1 MIKAIVSTLTLLIL
15 DGIFLGLIAKKLYL
29 TEIGNIMRL
38 SQGSLHPLWIPVV
51 IVYAMLILGILFFVI
66 PKAEGIPLHALL
78 WGALFG
84 LITYGVYDFTNL
96 AILTNWTLKI
106 SIIDTLWGMT
116 LCGITSFVTVLI
128 TQ

>member
-1 MIKAIVSTLTLLIL
+1 MIKAIVSTLTILIL
-15 DGIFLGLIAKKLYL
+15 DGIFLGFIAKKLYL
-29 TEIGNIMRL
+29 TEIGNMMRL

-66 PKAEGIPLHALL
+66 PKAHGIPLHALL

-116 LCGITSFVTVLI
+116 LCGITSFVTVYI